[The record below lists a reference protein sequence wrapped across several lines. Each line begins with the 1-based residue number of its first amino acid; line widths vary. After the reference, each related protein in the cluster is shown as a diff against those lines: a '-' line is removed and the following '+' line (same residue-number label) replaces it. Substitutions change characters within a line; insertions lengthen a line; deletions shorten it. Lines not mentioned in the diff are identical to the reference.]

1 MFLRS
6 PKPFSRRPTELLI
19 GVGFFVA
26 VAACAV
32 TALLVPD
39 TQVEVRFAAMGVAAC
54 LYAVVAADLWAAAVT
69 GVLAWTLATG
79 FLTHPVGELN
89 VTGGSDG
96 IRLLGIIGISLAGGL
111 YGVYRRRA
119 DVKR

>member
-6 PKPFSRRPTELLI
+6 PKSAGRRPTELLI
-19 GVGFFVA
+19 GVGFFVT
-26 VAACAV
+26 VAACAI

-39 TQVEVRFAAMGVAAC
+39 TQVEARFAVMGLAAC

-79 FLTHPVGELN
+79 FLIHPPGEL
-89 VTGGSDG
+89 VVSGGSDL
-96 IRLLGIIGISLAGGL
+96 IRLIAIMGISLAGGL
-111 YGVYRRRA
+111 YGVFRRRA
-119 DVKR
+119 DLGR